1 MCDFCTIYSKMEV
14 SSKQRLLEVIFPEK
28 MSYDGEK
35 CRTGKLNEFLALI
48 LMTSRELQKGK
59 VGQFFPKL
67 ALTHWVE
74 PEGFEPS
81 SKQGPSSAFYM
92 FISLLIFDNKP
103 EANTQFIA

>member
-1 MCDFCTIYSKMEV
+1 
-14 SSKQRLLEVIFPEK
+14 

-48 LMTSRELQKGK
+48 LMTSKELQKGK

-74 PEGFEPS
+74 PEGLFHEP
-81 SKQGPSSAFYM
+81 
-92 FISLLIFDNKP
+92 ID
-103 EANTQFIA
+103 

>member
-1 MCDFCTIYSKMEV
+1 MAHPFLIFELTVCNGFLNAFSKMEV

-48 LMTSRELQKGK
+48 LMTSKELQKGK

-74 PEGFEPS
+74 PEGLFYEPT
-81 SKQGPSSAFYM
+81 
-92 FISLLIFDNKP
+92 N
-103 EANTQFIA
+103 